1 MAVTLKSL
9 TSPGKDYG
17 KFSKASVGVLKEV
30 LRQEMGF
37 SKEDL
42 QGLTKSKILNII
54 NDFGGG
60 FNRGGLACGAS
71 NPAARP
77 IKKMKN

>member
-9 TSPGKDYG
+9 TTPGKDYG
-17 KFSKASVGVLKEV
+17 KFSKASVGVLKKV
-30 LRQEMGF
+30 LMQEMGF

-42 QGLTKSKILNII
+42 QGLTKPKLLDLI

-60 FNRGGLACGAS
+60 FNKGGMIDYRKTGLF
-71 NPAARP
+71 
-77 IKKMKN
+77 K

>member
-9 TSPGKDYG
+9 TTPGKDYG
-17 KFSKASVGVLKEV
+17 KFSKASVGVLKKV
-30 LRQEMGF
+30 LIQEMGF

-42 QGLTKSKILNII
+42 QGLTKPKLLDLI

-60 FNRGGLACGAS
+60 FNKGGMIDYRKTGLF
-71 NPAARP
+71 
-77 IKKMKN
+77 K

>member
-9 TSPGKDYG
+9 TTPGKDYG
-17 KFSKASVGVLKEV
+17 KFSKASVGVLKKV
-30 LRQEMGF
+30 LIQEMGF

-42 QGLTKSKILNII
+42 QGLTKPKLLDLI

-60 FNRGGLACGAS
+60 FNKGGMIDYRKTGLF
-71 NPAARP
+71 R
-77 IKKMKN
+77 

>member
-9 TSPGKDYG
+9 TTPGKDYG
-17 KFSKASVGVLKEV
+17 KFSKASIGVLKKV
-30 LRQEMGF
+30 LIQEMGF

-42 QGLTKSKILNII
+42 QGLTKSKILGII

-60 FNRGGLACGAS
+60 FNKGGLARSGHTDHR
-71 NPAARP
+71 ARGLF
-77 IKKMKN
+77 K

>member
-9 TSPGKDYG
+9 TTPGKDYG
-17 KFSKASVGVLKEV
+17 KFSKANVKVLKEV

-42 QGLTKSKILNII
+42 QGLTKPKILSII
-54 NDFGGG
+54 QDFGGG
-60 FNRGGLACGAS
+60 FNKGGMVDYRKTGLF
-71 NPAARP
+71 
-77 IKKMKN
+77 K

>member
-9 TSPGKDYG
+9 TTPGKDYG
-17 KFSKASVGVLKEV
+17 KFSKASVGVLKKV
-30 LRQEMGF
+30 LMQEMGF

-42 QGLTKSKILNII
+42 QGLTKPKLLDLI

-60 FNRGGLACGAS
+60 FNKGGMIDYRKTGLF
-71 NPAARP
+71 R
-77 IKKMKN
+77 